1 MIIKNV
7 NWTNCYESIIGK
19 SHIKAKTKNQ
29 DSVLS
34 KVISENIMVSAIAD
48 GHGSKKCFRSDLG
61 AKFAVE
67 SAVEVIESIKQE
79 LIINDNKLN
88 TKALGKFYTK
98 KIISLWK
105 EKIKNH
111 IDNNPIDFKN
121 ITDIT
126 KSGIKSLEKNNTIVY
141 GSTLLIV
148 LLIHD
153 YIICYQLG
161 DGDIMLVSKAK
172 KVSKPIKRDER
183 HIANETSSLCV
194 TNPENEF
201 RIKMFRD
208 LNHYLKMIILS
219 TDGYS
224 NSFSSDKDF
233 LKVGYDLID
242 MLDSDGIEIIEEN
255 LKAWIDDTSF
265 NGSGD
270 DTSVSII
277 TRIDSS
283 SQ

>member
-1 MIIKNV
+1 MIIKNL

-19 SHIKAKTKNQ
+19 SHIKAKIKNQ

-34 KVISENIMVSAIAD
+34 KVISENIMISAIAD

-61 AKFAVE
+61 SKFAVE
-67 SAVEVIESIKQE
+67 SAIDVIESIKNE
-79 LIINDNKLN
+79 LIINDNQLN

-98 KIISLWK
+98 KIICLWN
-105 EKIKNH
+105 EKIQDH
-111 IDNNPIDFKN
+111 INKNPIDFKT
-121 ITDIT
+121 ITDID
-126 KSGIKSLEKNNTIVY
+126 KSAIESIKKNTTIIY

-148 LLIHD
+148 ILIHD

-161 DGDIMLVSKAK
+161 DGDIMLISKAK
-172 KVSKPIKRDER
+172 KVSKPIKKDKR
-183 HIANETSSLCV
+183 HIGNETSSLCI
-194 TNPENEF
+194 TNAENEF
-201 RIKMFRD
+201 RIRMFRD
-208 LNHYLKMIILS
+208 LNQYLEMIILS

-242 MLDSDGIEIIEEN
+242 MQKNDGIEIIEEN
-255 LKAWIDDTSF
+255 LKDWIEDTSF

-277 TRIDSS
+277 TRIGI
-283 SQ
+283 